1 MREAE
6 IVELLQMLNLQ
17 RIRSK
22 DNWVAASC
30 PFAPVKHSKGSD
42 SSPSFGVSVH
52 PNKESH
58 YNCFSCHSHGPL
70 SYLPTA
76 LANHFSADYS
86 KAREHIMQ
94 HEIFGLPDYEGK
106 DEEEYEIDYAPA
118 IDEVAREKFSRA
130 QSWTYSDRGITA
142 KTAKAFGFMYDDYEE
157 RLVIPIRDSQKRL
170 VGLRG
175 RYLGKEKGLV
185 RYRAY
190 TELSSSGSDPKRFG
204 VWFGDDRPLNR
215 EKILT
220 IVEGEMDLILL
231 WQTGLVSNIRAS
243 MGSQLTRLQLRKLAD
258 HNMPVLLF
266 LDNDKAGESAM
277 RIIIDKL
284 KGFVPIYKVRNYLGM
299 KDPAEIVQSG
309 KIKESLKIVD
319 KVA

>member
-6 IVELLQMLNLQ
+6 IIQLLEILGLQ

-42 SSPSFGVSVH
+42 GSPSFGVSVH
-52 PNKESH
+52 GNKESH

-76 LANHFSADYS
+76 LSLHFSGDYS

-94 HEIFGLPDYEGK
+94 NEIFGLPDYEGK
-106 DEEEYEIDYAPA
+106 DDEEYEVDFAPA
-118 IDEVAREKFSRA
+118 INEVASEKFSRA
-130 QSWTYSDRGITA
+130 KQWMYSNRGVTP
-142 KTAKAFGFMYDDYEE
+142 KTAKKFGLMYDDYEE

-175 RYLGKEKGLV
+175 RYLGKEQGLV

-190 TELSSSGSDPKRFG
+190 TEFSASGSDPKRFG
-204 VWFGDDRPLNR
+204 VWFGDDLPLV
-215 EKILT
+215 KGKVLT

-231 WQTGLVSNIRAS
+231 WQSGAVSNVRSS
-243 MGSQLTRLQLRKLAD
+243 MGSQVTRLQLRKLAD
-258 HNMPVLLF
+258 HNLPVLLF
-266 LDNDKAGESAM
+266 LDNDKAGESAAKT
-277 RIIIDKL
+277 IIDKL
-284 KGFVPIYKVRNYLGM
+284 KGFVPIYQVRNYHGK
-299 KDPAEIVQSG
+299 KDPAEIVQAG
-309 KIKESLKIVD
+309 LIKDVLKVVD
-319 KVA
+319 KVG